1 MRTRTENLLTYALGR
16 EVTAADM
23 PTVRA
28 ILRGASASDFHFSS
42 LILGIV
48 NSSAFQMRVKPLQDD
63 AS

>member
-1 MRTRTENLLTYALGR
+1 MRSAR
-16 EVTAADM
+16 EVSTADM

-28 ILRGASASDFHFSS
+28 ILRGASARDFHFSS

-48 NSSAFQMRVKPLQDD
+48 NSPAFQMRVKPLQDD

>member
-1 MRTRTENLLTYALGR
+1 VN
-16 EVTAADM
+16 AADM

-28 ILRGASASDFHFSS
+28 ILRGASAGDFRFSS